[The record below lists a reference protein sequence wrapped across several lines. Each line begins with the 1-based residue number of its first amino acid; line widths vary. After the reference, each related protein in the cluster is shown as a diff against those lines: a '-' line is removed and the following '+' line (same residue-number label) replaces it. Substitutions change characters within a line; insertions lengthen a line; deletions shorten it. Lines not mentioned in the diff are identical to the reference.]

1 MDCVFVAS
9 IAGNAGEDHN
19 NTATASGTDDDGNA
33 VLGSDSTT
41 VTFDDVLPD
50 ISVTKMASATAVLEP
65 GADVTFTFMVTNN
78 RAEAATLD
86 SLSDSR
92 FGDLHGQGDCSLPQ
106 PLAAG
111 GGSYSCSITVFI
123 GGSAG
128 DTHTNEVTAT
138 ASDDEANVA
147 RATADASIDITGEP
161 TLPPEVCPSGDRVH
175 YVIEFDGPK
184 LIGGTSTIETS
195 ESATIP
201 AGTYDVILGSR
212 DDLRGRQQQDNER
225 WRAKFGDA
233 TTGFS
238 DDLDDGPPLVENVSN
253 VTYLAQPVIL
263 AVAVTEVVAQ
273 HWSVVHD
280 DDTVPDNSVHPD
292 YVCLV
297 ETG

>member
-1 MDCVFVAS
+1 M
-9 IAGNAGEDHN
+9 
-19 NTATASGTDDDGNA
+19 
-33 VLGSDSTT
+33 
-41 VTFDDVLPD
+41 
-50 ISVTKMASATAVLEP
+50 
-65 GADVTFTFMVTNN
+65 
-78 RAEAATLD
+78 
-86 SLSDSR
+86 
-92 FGDLHGQGDCSLPQ
+92 
-106 PLAAG
+106 
-111 GGSYSCSITVFI
+111 
-123 GGSAG
+123 
-128 DTHTNEVTAT
+128 
-138 ASDDEANVA
+138 
-147 RATADASIDITGEP
+147 
-161 TLPPEVCPSGDRVH
+161 H

-184 LIGGTSTIETS
+184 LIGGTPTIETT

-212 DDLRGRQQQDNER
+212 DDVRGRQQQDNER

-238 DDLDDGPPLVENVSN
+238 DDLDDGPPLVANVSK

-280 DDTVPDNSVHPD
+280 DDTVPDNSVYPD